1 MGGVVDGVG
10 GRAVLPDGARQGGRR
25 GQLHHPAGVCR
36 CAAAKCTAPYLAL
49 PCKWFC
55 VLNADQVCAL
65 CTSATRRSAEK
76 KTRSRRLEG
85 IMEAP
90 GYLCLCPGCF
100 SRKVA
105 VGGGGIGRPG
115 RRLCPSTSWGVVF
128 RGGECSGTLP
138 GARGAGGPKEPIFK
152 GNEPTLSRQSGLA

>member
-105 VGGGGIGRPG
+105 VGGGGHWQARQKTLSIHVVGG
-115 RRLCPSTSWGVVF
+115 CVSGWGVLWHTPWCP
-128 RGGECSGTLP
+128 RCW
-138 GARGAGGPKEPIFK
+138 GAERAHFQGK
-152 GNEPTLSRQSGLA
+152 